1 MRRSNDDV
9 VVRLPNEVV
18 ELLADK
24 GVPQTATAIRRTEGA
39 DMPLTTRGCI
49 ALADRMAAERRVYE
63 EARKLD
69 EVRGE
74 AATVEDQGKQ
84 IAALSD
90 EVRKLKQERDEL
102 RGELTRQTAKSAMAV
117 SSGSDR

>member
-1 MRRSNDDV
+1 MRQKDEMA
-9 VVRLPNEVV
+9 VRLPNEVV
-18 ELLADK
+18 ELLATK
-24 GVPQTATAIRRTEGA
+24 GVPQTATTIRRTEGA

-63 EARKLD
+63 EAAKLD

-74 AATVEDQGKQ
+74 AATLEDQGKQ
-84 IAALSD
+84 LAKLTD
-90 EVRKLKQERDEL
+90 ENRKLRQEADEL
-102 RGELTRQTAKSAMAV
+102 RAELTRQTASSAMAV